1 MTTYQ
6 VVDRCDFQPGNVIDG
21 RYSVKK
27 SLGEGSFGAVY
38 MVEDSRGSMYALK
51 LLRLWEVPAEIRQPL
66 MDRFEMEF
74 KTGQIDCDNLV
85 RSLNYGIVGGNPYIV
100 MEYCPGGDL
109 EPLLG
114 KPDSRTPRIC
124 QDILIGLNALHDRG
138 KVHRDLKPENV
149 LFKQNGKAALTDFG
163 ISGDRTHRMTQRNIF
178 GKPNQIFGTYAYM
191 PPEQATRARGGATVL
206 PTTDIFS
213 FGVLLFQL
221 LTGQLP
227 FGSLETHNDLAEYQ
241 KRGKDGIWNR
251 GLLQTVPNGQQW
263 VQIIDGCLKPD
274 FKLRLQSVQE
284 VLRLL
289 PQLAGSNYI
298 EPVRMIQSY
307 APQQQTRGYQL
318 RILQGEEYGKTYNLT
333 QLADTGRR
341 ILTIGRQ
348 QGNAIKIKS
357 DFSDF
362 MSRFHCTIEWD
373 PSSGL
378 WVIRDGQWR
387 NEYRQWKNS
396 SNGTYVNA
404 KPVTSNGFYL
414 KAGDIIAIGD
424 VTMRFEN
431 F

>member
-1 MTTYQ
+1 MSTTYQ

-38 MVEDSRGSMYALK
+38 LVEDSRGEKYALK

-85 RSLNYGIVGGNPYIV
+85 RSLSYGIVGGNPYIV

-114 KPDSRTPRIC
+114 KP
-124 QDILIGLNALHDRG
+124 
-138 KVHRDLKPENV
+138 
-149 LFKQNGKAALTDFG
+149 
-163 ISGDRTHRMTQRNIF
+163 
-178 GKPNQIFGTYAYM
+178 NQIFGTYAYM
-191 PPEQATRARGGATVL
+191 PPEQVTRARGGATVL

-213 FGVLLFQL
+213 FGVLVFQL

-227 FGSLETHNDLAEYQ
+227 FGSLESHNDLAEYQ

-251 GLLQTVPNGQQW
+251 GLLQNVPNGQQW
-263 VQIIDGCLKPD
+263 TRLIEGCLTPD
-274 FKLRLQSVQE
+274 FKLRLQSVQD

-289 PQLAGSNYI
+289 PQQAGSNYR
-298 EPVRMIQSY
+298 EPVRMVQSY
-307 APQQQTRGYQL
+307 SPQQQTHGFQL
-318 RILQGEEYGKTYNLT
+318 RILQGEEYGKTYNLS
-333 QLADTGRR
+333 QIVDAGRR

-348 QGNAIKIKS
+348 PGNAITIKS

-362 MSRFHCTIEWD
+362 ISRFHCTIERD
-373 PSSGL
+373 PSSGQ

-387 NEYRQWKNS
+387 SEHRQWMNS
-396 SNGTYVNA
+396 TNGTYVNA
-404 KPVTSNGFYL
+404 KPVTGNGFYL
-414 KAGDIIAIGD
+414 RAGDIIAIGD
-424 VTMRFEN
+424 VTIRFEN
-431 F
+431 Y

>member
-1 MTTYQ
+1 M
-6 VVDRCDFQPGNVIDG
+6 
-21 RYSVKK
+21 
-27 SLGEGSFGAVY
+27 
-38 MVEDSRGSMYALK
+38 
-51 LLRLWEVPAEIRQPL
+51 
-66 MDRFEMEF
+66 
-74 KTGQIDCDNLV
+74 
-85 RSLNYGIVGGNPYIV
+85 
-100 MEYCPGGDL
+100 
-109 EPLLG
+109 
-114 KPDSRTPRIC
+114 
-124 QDILIGLNALHDRG
+124 
-138 KVHRDLKPENV
+138 
-149 LFKQNGKAALTDFG
+149 
-163 ISGDRTHRMTQRNIF
+163 
-178 GKPNQIFGTYAYM
+178 
-191 PPEQATRARGGATVL
+191 
-206 PTTDIFS
+206 
-213 FGVLLFQL
+213 
-221 LTGQLP
+221 
-227 FGSLETHNDLAEYQ
+227 
-241 KRGKDGIWNR
+241 
-251 GLLQTVPNGQQW
+251 
-263 VQIIDGCLKPD
+263 KPD